1 MFVVHWTYIPHRG
14 ARLKKQKFK
23 PFRHLDFY
31 FSNTPVLEE
40 NKPASVSR
48 TPGGFQAQRE
58 SLDKPGPRAEQ
69 GRQFAICFPCEDR
82 FIQAARRTAP
92 LTSQPLSARLLDVIE
107 HDILPLTARGV
118 SLGNKVFGAAIL
130 RKSDLS
136 LVVAETNNELENPLW
151 HGEVHTLK
159 RFYELG
165 EKPNT
170 KDLIFLSTHEPCTMC
185 MSAITWAG
193 FDNFYSFFSHEDSR
207 DAFAI
212 PHDLKI
218 LKEVF
223 GLEPGGYRRNNAF
236 WNSYFITDL
245 VEAEEDP
252 LKSTLKAQTARIK
265 AAYDD
270 LSTSYQSSKGGNDIP
285 LN

>member
-1 MFVVHWTYIPHRG
+1 M
-14 ARLKKQKFK
+14 
-23 PFRHLDFY
+23 
-31 FSNTPVLEE
+31 
-40 NKPASVSR
+40 ASK
-48 TPGGFQAQRE
+48 T
-58 SLDKPGPRAEQ
+58 
-69 GRQFAICFPCEDR
+69 I
-82 FIQAARRTAP
+82 AP
-92 LTSQPLSARLLDVIE
+92 RLLEVME
-107 HDILPLTARGV
+107 RDILPMTERGV
-118 SLGNKVFGAAIL
+118 SAGNKVFGAAIL

-165 EKPNT
+165 EKPAT

-193 FDNFYSFFSHEDSR
+193 FDNFYYFFSHEDSR
-207 DAFAI
+207 DSFAI

-223 GLEPGGYRRNNAF
+223 GLEPGDYRRSNAF
-236 WNSYFITDL
+236 WNSFAIADL
-245 VEAEEDP
+245 VETEADA
-252 LKSTLKAQTARIK
+252 LKSELKAQTARIK
-265 AAYDD
+265 SRYDALSGAY
-270 LSTSYQSSKGGNDIP
+270 QASKSDNDIP

>member
-1 MFVVHWTYIPHRG
+1 MT
-14 ARLKKQKFK
+14 
-23 PFRHLDFY
+23 D
-31 FSNTPVLEE
+31 
-40 NKPASVSR
+40 
-48 TPGGFQAQRE
+48 
-58 SLDKPGPRAEQ
+58 
-69 GRQFAICFPCEDR
+69 
-82 FIQAARRTAP
+82 TA
-92 LTSQPLSARLLDVIE
+92 LAARLLDVIE
-107 HDILPLTARGV
+107 QDILPLTAKGV
-118 SLGNKVFGAAIL
+118 ALGNKVFGAAIL

-136 LVVAETNNELENPLW
+136 LVIAETNNELENPLW

-165 EKPNT
+165 EKPDT

-193 FDNFYSFFSHEDSR
+193 FDNFYYFFSHEDSR

-223 GLEPGGYRRNNAF
+223 GLEPGGYRRQNAF
-236 WNSYFITDL
+236 WNALSLADM
-245 VEAEEDP
+245 VEASDAAPQSEM
-252 LKSTLKAQTARIK
+252 KAQWARIL
-265 AAYDD
+265 ATYAT
-270 LSTSYQSSKGGNDIP
+270 LSETYQTSKSGNAIP

>member
-1 MFVVHWTYIPHRG
+1 MTSH
-14 ARLKKQKFK
+14 
-23 PFRHLDFY
+23 
-31 FSNTPVLEE
+31 
-40 NKPASVSR
+40 
-48 TPGGFQAQRE
+48 
-58 SLDKPGPRAEQ
+58 SLA
-69 GRQFAICFPCEDR
+69 
-82 FIQAARRTAP
+82 
-92 LTSQPLSARLLDVIE
+92 ARLLDVIE

-170 KDLIFLSTHEPCTMC
+170 KELIFLSTHEPCTMC

-236 WNSYFITDL
+236 WNSYFVADL
-245 VEAEEDP
+245 VEGEDDP
-252 LKSTLKAQTARIK
+252 LKTALRAQTARIK

-270 LSTSYQSSKGGNDIP
+270 LSTSYQSSKSDNDIP

>member
-1 MFVVHWTYIPHRG
+1 MSD
-14 ARLKKQKFK
+14 Q
-23 PFRHLDFY
+23 
-31 FSNTPVLEE
+31 N
-40 NKPASVSR
+40 
-48 TPGGFQAQRE
+48 
-58 SLDKPGPRAEQ
+58 
-69 GRQFAICFPCEDR
+69 
-82 FIQAARRTAP
+82 
-92 LTSQPLSARLLDVIE
+92 LTKRLLDVIE
-107 HDILPLTARGV
+107 QDIIPLTREGV
-118 SLGNKVFGAAIL
+118 AAGNKLFGAAIL

-136 LVVAETNNELENPLW
+136 LVVAETNNELENPMW

-165 EKPNT
+165 ERPDT

-193 FDNFYSFFSHEDSR
+193 FDNFYYFFTHEDSR

-223 GLEPGGYRRNNAF
+223 GLEPGGYRKQNAF
-236 WNSYFITDL
+236 WNSFAINDL
-245 VEAEEDP
+245 IEVEDDSLRSGLLEQSQKIRS
-252 LKSTLKAQTARIK
+252 L
-265 AAYDD
+265 YGD
-270 LSTSYQSSKGGNDIP
+270 LSAQYQSTKDGNDIP

>member
-1 MFVVHWTYIPHRG
+1 MTE
-14 ARLKKQKFK
+14 LT
-23 PFRHLDFY
+23 L
-31 FSNTPVLEE
+31 
-40 NKPASVSR
+40 AS
-48 TPGGFQAQRE
+48 
-58 SLDKPGPRAEQ
+58 
-69 GRQFAICFPCEDR
+69 
-82 FIQAARRTAP
+82 
-92 LTSQPLSARLLDVIE
+92 RLLDVIE
-107 HDILPLTARGV
+107 KDILLLTTQGV

-136 LVVAETNNELENPLW
+136 LVIAETNNELENPLW

-165 EKPNT
+165 EKPDT

-223 GLEPGGYRRNNAF
+223 GLEPGGYRRSNAF
-236 WNSYFITDL
+236 WNSYFISDL
-245 VEAEEDP
+245 VENLDDP
-252 LKSTLKAQTARIK
+252 LKSKLKEQTARIK
-265 AAYDD
+265 AAYND
-270 LSTSYQSSKGGNDIP
+270 LSVNYQSSKGDNNIP

>member
-1 MFVVHWTYIPHRG
+1 VREI
-14 ARLKKQKFK
+14 KE
-23 PFRHLDFY
+23 
-31 FSNTPVLEE
+31 NTMSDTTI
-40 NKPASVSR
+40 A
-48 TPGGFQAQRE
+48 
-58 SLDKPGPRAEQ
+58 
-69 GRQFAICFPCEDR
+69 
-82 FIQAARRTAP
+82 
-92 LTSQPLSARLLDVIE
+92 ARLLDVME
-107 HDILPLTARGV
+107 QDILPLTEQGV
-118 SLGNKVFGAAIL
+118 GAGNKVFGAAIL

-165 EKPNT
+165 EKPAT

-193 FDNFYSFFSHEDSR
+193 FDNFYYFFSHEDSR

-223 GLEPGGYRRNNAF
+223 GLEPGGYRRRTP
-236 WNSYFITDL
+236 SG
-245 VEAEEDP
+245 
-252 LKSTLKAQTARIK
+252 TALPSPIWSRPK
-265 AAYDD
+265 
-270 LSTSYQSSKGGNDIP
+270 TTR
-285 LN
+285 

>member
-1 MFVVHWTYIPHRG
+1 MADT
-14 ARLKKQKFK
+14 K
-23 PFRHLDFY
+23 
-31 FSNTPVLEE
+31 
-40 NKPASVSR
+40 
-48 TPGGFQAQRE
+48 
-58 SLDKPGPRAEQ
+58 
-69 GRQFAICFPCEDR
+69 
-82 FIQAARRTAP
+82 TA
-92 LTSQPLSARLLDVIE
+92 ARLLDVIE
-107 HDILPLTARGV
+107 KDILPLTAKGV
-118 SLGNKVFGAAIL
+118 ALGNKVFGAAIL

-136 LVVAETNNELENPLW
+136 LVIAETNNELENPLW

-165 EKPNT
+165 EKPDT

-193 FDNFYSFFSHEDSR
+193 FDNFYYFFSHEDSR

-223 GLEPGGYRRNNAF
+223 GLEPGGYRRKNAF
-236 WNSYFITDL
+236 WNAFALADL
-245 VEAEEDP
+245 VEVADEPE
-252 LKSTLKAQTARIK
+252 KAKMRAQWERIN
-265 AAYDD
+265 ATYAS
-270 LSTSYQSSKGGNDIP
+270 LSDTYQSTKDDNAIP